1 MVPSVNNKAAFLPST
16 EPLLIKATI
25 STSNANVSPIIRQ
38 DLMNVVM
45 VDHLLDDETN
55 VPSRRVVAE
64 TDKNAGSSISKY
76 VAKPITLDTKATSIR
91 ISFAANITTGNMIDV
106 YYKVSDT
113 DTVADSSWV
122 LLAYPI
128 TPVLS
133 TTATEFKDYTLEVR
147 GLAEFKTYS
156 IKLVFRGANSCLPP
170 RAKQLRA
177 IALAI

>member
-1 MVPSVNNKAAFLPST
+1 
-16 EPLLIKATI
+16 
-25 STSNANVSPIIRQ
+25 
-38 DLMNVVM
+38 
-45 VDHLLDDETN
+45 
-55 VPSRRVVAE
+55 
-64 TDKNAGSSISKY
+64 
-76 VAKPITLDTKATSIR
+76 
-91 ISFAANITTGNMIDV
+91 MIDV